1 MLDFESPD
9 ALQFG
14 LAMIEMYIPLWITII
29 LTIIIIRK
37 IIIFLRSSVSV
48 EAANIASRL
57 KYYPLAMLTIWL
69 FPTLRIIICLILK
82 QNISWMDDVSEVFL
96 CSQGLLYSLIF
107 YKSESVQFRSRSRS
121 NRTDSIISS
130 APSNKTRGSTVDL
143 TLETMKHLETNE

>member
-1 MLDFESPD
+1 
-9 ALQFG
+9 
-14 LAMIEMYIPLWITII
+14 
-29 LTIIIIRK
+29 
-37 IIIFLRSSVSV
+37 
-48 EAANIASRL
+48 
-57 KYYPLAMLTIWL
+57 
-69 FPTLRIIICLILK
+69 
-82 QNISWMDDVSEVFL
+82 MDDVSEVFL